1 MDKKKTYKLT
11 ELIVI
16 VALVL
21 ILVLFSAGVI
31 NDFVA
36 SIFGAI
42 IGLAAVLVF
51 SVFNSTTNE
60 DRENEKMH
68 RAFKRE
74 KVQRTREGTIFE
86 AATTLILVCSLVIGI
101 ANHTFEQGESILR
114 DYAFCFIEAI
124 AFLILAYHPVWGCRF
139 CYVTNAEQF
148 KLLIRKNRVGAI
160 VSALMALILSISPV
174 WDHLVLAILI
184 GLLITW
190 LGADFLFFF
199 LFKKNK

>member
-60 DRENEKMH
+60 DREKEKMH

-114 DYAFCFIEAI
+114 DYAFCFIAAI

-174 WDHLVLAILI
+174 WNHLIFAIWI

>member
-11 ELIVI
+11 ELTVI

-21 ILVLFSAGVI
+21 ILVLFAAGVI

-60 DRENEKMH
+60 DREKEKMH

-114 DYAFCFIEAI
+114 DYAFCFIAAI

-174 WDHLVLAILI
+174 WNHLIFAIWI

>member
-11 ELIVI
+11 ELTVI

-21 ILVLFSAGVI
+21 ILVLFAAGVI

-60 DRENEKMH
+60 DREKEKMH

-114 DYAFCFIEAI
+114 DYAFCFIAAI

-139 CYVTNAEQF
+139 SYVTNAEQF

-174 WDHLVLAILI
+174 WNHLIFAIWI

>member
-11 ELIVI
+11 ELTVI

-21 ILVLFSAGVI
+21 ILVLFAAGVI

-60 DRENEKMH
+60 DREKEKMH

-86 AATTLILVCSLVIGI
+86 AATTLILVCSLIIGI

-114 DYAFCFIEAI
+114 DYAFCFIAAI

-174 WDHLVLAILI
+174 WNHLIFAILI